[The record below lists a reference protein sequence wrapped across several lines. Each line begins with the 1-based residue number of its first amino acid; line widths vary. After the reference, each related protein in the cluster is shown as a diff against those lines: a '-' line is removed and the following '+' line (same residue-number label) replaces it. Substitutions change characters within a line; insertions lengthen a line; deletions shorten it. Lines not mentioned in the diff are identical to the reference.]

1 MATMLAD
8 LIRDQNSLNG
18 FVELETT
25 WPTATF
31 FNRIRISVIKIG
43 HKWKSINQVMF
54 IWDRKKQHHVCQQIR
69 YPDCSKAVTFVIS
82 YLLDQNFYKRENR
95 RKL

>member
-1 MATMLAD
+1 MD
-8 LIRDQNSLNG
+8 SLNWRLVVN
-18 FVELETT
+18 FLA

-54 IWDRKKQHHVCQQIR
+54 IWDRKKQHHVCQQVS
-69 YPDCSKAVTFVIS
+69 YKVIIITIIIIV
-82 YLLDQNFYKRENR
+82 
-95 RKL
+95 